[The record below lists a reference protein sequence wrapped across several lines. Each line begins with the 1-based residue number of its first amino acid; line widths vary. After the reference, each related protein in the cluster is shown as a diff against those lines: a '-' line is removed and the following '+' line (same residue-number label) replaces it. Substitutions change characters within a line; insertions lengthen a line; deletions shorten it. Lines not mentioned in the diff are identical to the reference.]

1 MTFPDPNANAT
12 AAWPHGKRAAVA
24 LAFDLDGPTG
34 DAMLKGTIWDR
45 PEYFSQGAYG
55 PFRALDRIL
64 RLLERYAV
72 PATFFTPAW
81 VAETWPEQCRK
92 IVEAGHEVA
101 HHGYK
106 HEKYWDLTLE
116 QQREVITTSQRI
128 FRDVL
133 GATAVGFRTP
143 SGDWRPETPALLAE
157 LGFEYSSSMR
167 GDDRPYFHPASQPL
181 GLKYDGGALN
191 YDGGTRLGRAAR
203 LVEIPARSDMD
214 DYASLAYTTNPD
226 WPSGGDRIA
235 SYELTLDNWTREF
248 DGYYAEGLC
257 LTTIF
262 HPKVVGRP
270 GRAVLLD
277 RWIEHM
283 KSFDD
288 VWFATC
294 RNVADWWRQSPAA
307 TRTEGAL

>member
-1 MTFPDPNANAT
+1 LTIPKGSGAGAVG
-12 AAWPHGKRAAVA
+12 WPAQQQAAVA

-55 PFRALDRIL
+55 PWRALDRIL
-64 RLLERYAV
+64 RLLDRHDV

-81 VAETWPEQCRK
+81 VVETWPEKCRQ
-92 IVEAGHEVA
+92 IVDRGHEVA
-101 HHGYK
+101 HHGYR
-106 HEKYWDLTLE
+106 HEKYWDLTMD
-116 QQREVITTSQRI
+116 QQREVIAVSQDI
-128 FRDVL
+128 FRKTL
-133 GATAVGFRTP
+133 GSAAVGFRTP

-167 GDDRPYFHPASQPL
+167 GDDRPYFH
-181 GLKYDGGALN
+181 DGRG
-191 YDGGTRLGRAAR
+191 

-248 DGYYAEGLC
+248 DGYLAEGLC

-262 HPKVVGRP
+262 HPKVIGKP

-283 KSFDD
+283 KSSGT

-294 RNVADWWRQSPAA
+294 RDVSDWWRESHK
-307 TRTEGAL
+307 EGER

>member
-1 MTFPDPNANAT
+1 MSLESLPKAGA
-12 AAWPHGKRAAVA
+12 AAWPEGRQSAVA

-55 PFRALDRIL
+55 PWRALDRIL
-64 RLLERYAV
+64 GLLDRHAV

-81 VAETWPEQCRK
+81 LVETWPEKCRQ
-92 IVEAGHEVA
+92 IVDMGHEVA
-101 HHGYK
+101 HHGYR
-106 HEKYWDLTLE
+106 HEKYWDLSMG
-116 QQREVITTSQRI
+116 QQREVIDVSQDI
-128 FRDVL
+128 FRKHL
-133 GATAVGFRTP
+133 GSAAVGFRTP
-143 SGDWRPETPALLAE
+143 SGDWRPETPTLLAE
-157 LGFEYSSSMR
+157 LGFQYSSSMR
-167 GDDRPYFHPASQPL
+167 GDDRPYFHE
-181 GLKYDGGALN
+181 
-191 YDGGTRLGRAAR
+191 GRG

-248 DGYYAEGLC
+248 DGYHAEGLC

-262 HPKVVGRP
+262 HPKVIGKP

-277 RWIEHM
+277 RWIDHM
-283 KSFDD
+283 KSSGA
-288 VWFATC
+288 VWFASC
-294 RNVADWWRQSPAA
+294 RDVSDWWRHSHKE
-307 TRTEGAL
+307 EGR